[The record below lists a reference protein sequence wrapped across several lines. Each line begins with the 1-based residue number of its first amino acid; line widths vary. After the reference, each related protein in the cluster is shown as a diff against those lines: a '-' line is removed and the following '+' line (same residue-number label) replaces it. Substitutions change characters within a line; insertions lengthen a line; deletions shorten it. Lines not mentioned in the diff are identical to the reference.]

1 MARMRRIVH
10 PTDFSPASAPA
21 FRKALELAKENRA
34 SLSILHVLPTLP
46 MLPDAYIAATAYEEM
61 LGAHRRQAD
70 QKMQKVVKRAQAAGV
85 KASGTVV
92 DVGVAADQIVR
103 FAKRQGAD
111 MIVMGTH
118 GHGLL
123 ARVVLGSVAERVV
136 SHASCPVLTVRA
148 R

>member
-21 FRKALELAKENRA
+21 FREALELAKENRA
-34 SLSILHVLPTLP
+34 SLSVLHVLPTLP
-46 MLPDAYIAATAYEEM
+46 MLPDAYIAAPAYEEM
-61 LGAHRRQAD
+61 LTAQRRQAD
-70 QKMQKVVKRAQAAGV
+70 QQMQKVVKRAQAAGV
-85 KASGTVV
+85 KATGTVV

-111 MIVMGTH
+111 VIVMGTH

-136 SHASCPVLTVRA
+136 SRASCPVLTVRA